1 MPITIRIQGHHLS
14 AVSLKLGGLARLC
27 RRKVALA
34 ITNQERVPLLVV
46 RDKYVDATVTIK
58 VTRNS
63 PQALVA
69 IGVPKVQLA
78 VKFG

>member
-34 ITNQERVPLLVV
+34 ITNQERVPLLVI
-46 RDKYVDATVTIK
+46 RDKYVDAAITIEI
-58 VTRNS
+58 TRNS
-63 PQALVA
+63 PHASVA
-69 IGVPKVQLA
+69 VGVPKRHFT
-78 VKFG
+78 VKFD